1 MPLGSLGA
9 AKGGFWDLPDRP
21 QGTILKLEI
30 ISNSMIL
37 FYFVL
42 TSLFERFEAKFH
54 VYLFC
59 PTLRIY
65 CNLQWNLH
73 VFIFGPFLKNI
84 PKLCDKSWKT
94 GPKFIKHYQN
104 FKKILQNLL

>member
-37 FYFVL
+37 LYFVL
-42 TSLFERFEAKFH
+42 TSLFENFEAKFH

-59 PTLRIY
+59 PTLRIHSK
-65 CNLQWNLH
+65 LQWNLH
-73 VFIFGPFLKNI
+73 VFILGPFLKNI
-84 PKLCDKSWKT
+84 PKLCNKS
-94 GPKFIKHYQN
+94 
-104 FKKILQNLL
+104 